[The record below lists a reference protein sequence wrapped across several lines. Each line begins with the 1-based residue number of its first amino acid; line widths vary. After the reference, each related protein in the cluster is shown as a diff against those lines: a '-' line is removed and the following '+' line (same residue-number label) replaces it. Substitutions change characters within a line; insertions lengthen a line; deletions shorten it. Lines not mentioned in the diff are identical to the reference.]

1 MYTYEINLKWS
12 DKRKGIL
19 SSPILLQNI
28 EVATPPE
35 FPKGMEKILSIIL
48 FRLAILSRIVF
59 RIHFRKNIKLY

>member
-1 MYTYEINLKWS
+1 MYTYELNLKWS

-48 FRLAILSRIVF
+48 FCLAILSRIVF